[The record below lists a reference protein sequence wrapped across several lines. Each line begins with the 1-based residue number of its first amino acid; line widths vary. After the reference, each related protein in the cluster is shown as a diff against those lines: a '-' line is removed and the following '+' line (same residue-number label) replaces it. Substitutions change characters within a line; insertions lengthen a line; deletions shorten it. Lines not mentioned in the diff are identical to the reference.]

1 MRSLCFLKG
10 KYVTVEMLAFVEI
23 IFLLNCLF
31 GLVGGGGRKQG
42 KGDGREKLKGD
53 SDAEIWQ

>member
-31 GLVGGGGRKQG
+31 GLVGGVAENRG
-42 KGDGREKLKGD
+42 KEMGEK
-53 SDAEIWQ
+53 S